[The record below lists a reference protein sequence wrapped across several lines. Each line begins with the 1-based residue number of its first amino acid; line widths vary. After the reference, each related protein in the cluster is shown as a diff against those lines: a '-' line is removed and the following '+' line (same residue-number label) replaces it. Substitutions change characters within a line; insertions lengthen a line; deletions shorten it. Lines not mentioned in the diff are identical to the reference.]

1 LFFTRFHILKVFDD
15 ILTTNIIKFAILYM
29 LRNDHSREV
38 KTKEREKNGWER
50 ERRILTCSAIYT
62 VQTVLHINNLKLC
75 RLSEFKMHDWDTSFG
90 SFFGNECRTGR
101 TVFKALYVSI
111 FLYIYIYICLLWF
124 EKFCLIN
131 IL

>member
-1 LFFTRFHILKVFDD
+1 MWRFIREEWLLVKIKVSIRLFLSLYVYQHVFVQW
-15 ILTTNIIKFAILYM
+15 LTLVFL
-29 LRNDHSREV
+29 LV
-38 KTKEREKNGWER
+38 V
-50 ERRILTCSAIYT
+50 RRILTCSAIYT

-111 FLYIYIYICLLWF
+111 FLVVILLKIYI
-124 EKFCLIN
+124 LIVLYYFLEIKN
-131 IL
+131 FAS